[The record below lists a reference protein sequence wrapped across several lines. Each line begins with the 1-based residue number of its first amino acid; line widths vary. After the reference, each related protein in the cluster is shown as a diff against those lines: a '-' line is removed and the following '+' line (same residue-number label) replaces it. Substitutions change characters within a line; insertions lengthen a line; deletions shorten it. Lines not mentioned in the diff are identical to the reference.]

1 MHLMQSDYIEYQW
14 HFTAY
19 SRRNKGLI
27 VVNGTGSFLF
37 LSFSLPL
44 ALSRYITPR
53 NFNHRGATMKTWW
66 IGVFRSPKEGNS
78 SRNRPSV
85 SVVRRG
91 LECPTGNSGRCGG
104 LVRLYRQ
111 RLREAQHP
119 RDACFYLFARIAS
132 TLEADDDD
140 GAKGK
145 RGDCTLRCRPW
156 GYRREGNALFCI

>member
-1 MHLMQSDYIEYQW
+1 
-14 HFTAY
+14 
-19 SRRNKGLI
+19 
-27 VVNGTGSFLF
+27 
-37 LSFSLPL
+37 
-44 ALSRYITPR
+44 
-53 NFNHRGATMKTWW
+53 MKTWW

-140 GAKGK
+140 DDGAKGK